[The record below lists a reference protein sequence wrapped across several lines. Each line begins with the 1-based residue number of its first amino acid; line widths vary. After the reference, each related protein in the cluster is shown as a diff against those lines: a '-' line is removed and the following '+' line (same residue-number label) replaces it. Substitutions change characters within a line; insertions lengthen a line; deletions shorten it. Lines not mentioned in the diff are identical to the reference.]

1 MHRGGPAVPWQAGGR
16 LQVPLTPQRVRVV
29 RGTAVKPGRHTYCAT
44 APAAVDENCTSAWT
58 TWGGGQRQEHR
69 QSVTE
74 ERAYYGWT
82 LGFNRFERNP
92 FFI

>member
-58 TWGGGQRQEHR
+58 TWGGGPQPGPGTHR
-69 QSVTE
+69 NTE
-74 ERAYYGWT
+74 GSGPLLQ
-82 LGFNRFERNP
+82 LGDP
-92 FFI
+92 